1 LSSTARR
8 PRNRSTDP
16 AEPGGVR
23 ALVGRVKTLTG
34 RAMELYPVRLVQAYG
49 ESQAGNYAAGLAF
62 NMFMSMFPLMLGL
75 LAVVGLVLRNPAQ
88 LAPVE
93 SALLSFFPPDAH
105 DAVQR
110 TLGQV
115 RDGAGVLGIFGV
127 LGLLWSGGS
136 VFASMEFALGQ
147 MFGAGQRDLLRQRA
161 MALLMTLL
169 FVVVIVL
176 SVVANAVLGLVGVG
190 RLPLA
195 GPLVGVVV
203 WVAFMVV
210 IYRVVP
216 NRTFTAVRQV
226 WPGALL
232 AGVLMEI
239 LTLLWPL
246 YGRLS
251 HGFNT
256 YGATFAL
263 FFVLATWLSLL
274 SQLILLGAIANR
286 MRLGRPRKPGMVATP
301 RDDTVE
307 TPGSRAAEDHS

>member
-1 LSSTARR
+1 
-8 PRNRSTDP
+8 
-16 AEPGGVR
+16 
-23 ALVGRVKTLTG
+23 
-34 RAMELYPVRLVQAYG
+34 MELYPARLVRAYG

-75 LAVVGLVLRNPAQ
+75 LAVIGLVLRNPAQ
-88 LAPVE
+88 VASVE
-93 SALLSFFPPDAH
+93 SALLSFFPVDAH
-105 DAVQR
+105 DAVRR

-115 RDGAGVLGIFGV
+115 RDGAGVLGIVGV
-127 LGLLWSGGS
+127 LGLLWSGGT
-136 VFASMEFALGQ
+136 VFTSMEFALGQ
-147 MFGAGQRDLLRQRA
+147 MFGAGQRDFLRQRA
-161 MALLMTLL
+161 MTLLMTLL

-286 MRLGRPRKPGMVATP
+286 MRLGRPSKPGVAATP
-301 RDDTVE
+301 RDDTAE
-307 TPGSRAAEDHS
+307 TPGSRAAEEHS